1 MVKLNGDITDKDSL
15 ISDSIGQKILAA
27 AIRIIRES
35 GYENLTIRKV
45 AKESGC
51 SNTAIYMRFEDKDA
65 LAGAVAALY
74 SEPFLLMMEELYR
87 DEDDCAT
94 NLKRMFMSAM
104 LTTRKMDLESI
115 RMQMYYRG
123 RIPMHENPFVQK
135 MAAFFGR
142 AMEKGELRPMN
153 TELVAFTIVSA
164 FWGIAYMLNV
174 NKIQDEASLDEML
187 TMQVKILLDGMRN
200 GPVSELKEDF
210 WDVLKRQNVD
220 VDKALERMKGNKE
233 AYKAFLTEF
242 FEDPDFEMLQES
254 IEVGNVREAFDC
266 AHGLKGMAA
275 NLGLDCVHAPLSV
288 LVEILRKGVL
298 DGAAEAY
305 EEVAA
310 VSSRIK
316 ELL

>member
-1 MVKLNGDITDKDSL
+1 MVRSNGEITEKDSL

-65 LAGAVAALY
+65 LLGAVAALY
-74 SEPFLLMMEELYR
+74 SEPFLLMLEEQYR

-94 NLKRMFMSAM
+94 NLKRMFKSAM

-123 RIPMHENPFVQK
+123 RIPIHENPFVQK
-135 MAAFFGR
+135 MAVFFKR
-142 AMEKGELRPMN
+142 AVEKGELKPMN
-153 TELVAFTIVSA
+153 PEMVAFTIVSA

-174 NKIQDEASLDEML
+174 TKLQDEDALNEML
-187 TMQVKILLDGMRN
+187 NMQILILLDGMRK
-200 GPVSELKEDF
+200 GPVTEMKEDF
-210 WDVLKRQNVD
+210 WDVLRRQGVD
-220 VDKALERMKGNKE
+220 VEKALERMKGNKE
-233 AYKAFLTEF
+233 AYKAFLVEF

-254 IEVGNVREAFDC
+254 INAGNAREAFDC

-275 NLGLDCVHAPLSV
+275 NLGLDCIHAPLSI
-288 LVEILRKGVL
+288 LVEILRKGSL
-298 DGAAEAY
+298 EGAVEAY
-305 EEVAA
+305 EEVAS
-310 VSSRIK
+310 VSDRIK
-316 ELL
+316 GLL

>member
-1 MVKLNGDITDKDSL
+1 MIKANGEIADKDSL

-35 GYENLTIRKV
+35 GYESLTIRKV

-65 LAGAVAALY
+65 LVGAVAALY
-74 SEPFLLMMEELYR
+74 SEPFLLMLDEQYK

-94 NLKRMFMSAM
+94 NLQRMFKAAM
-104 LTTRKMDLESI
+104 MTTRKMDMESI

-123 RIPMHENPFVQK
+123 RIPINENPFVQK
-135 MAAFFGR
+135 MAKFMAR
-142 AMEKGELRPMN
+142 SMEKGEIRQMN
-153 TELVAFTIVSA
+153 PELAAFTIVSA

-174 NKIQDEASLDEML
+174 NKLQGEDILDSML
-187 TMQVKILLDGMRN
+187 NMQVMILLDGMRN
-200 GPVSELKEDF
+200 GPVTELKEDF
-210 WDVLKRQNVD
+210 FDVLKRQGVD

-233 AYKAFLTEF
+233 AYKAFLAEF
-242 FEDPDFEMLQES
+242 FEDPDFETLLES
-254 IEVGNVREAFDC
+254 IESGNVREAFDC

-288 LVEILRKGVL
+288 LVEILRKGIL
-298 DGAAEAY
+298 EGAQDAY
-305 EEVAA
+305 EEVMQ
-310 VSSRIK
+310 VSERIK
-316 ELL
+316 ALL